1 MPKLH
6 KDFRSGNL
14 NEDLG
19 LLLLKTISFVA
30 PVPRTED
37 VGVDAVCTLHR
48 QEGKLLFA
56 EDSFWLQLKSRNSVR
71 MSENKITYNTERC
84 EWLKTLRLPFI
95 VGFVDKS
102 NLKIELFPT
111 SNLNSQLMSS
121 PSKATLKIG
130 KINPSPFSWREDMGS
145 EVESTVLPLVS
156 WSLKD
161 AYEKDSSHMHLVYK
175 VLKKYI
181 QLELINIETRPRGND
196 REINYKTNQIPTFGD
211 QGNYERITNSY
222 DVFSKMGPFIRQ
234 AISVAEIKEDREL
247 LEKFLALAD
256 YLKKKG
262 VQIDEISDLEK
273 TIADWDG
280 YGSFSRCSIQE
291 TIANAAL
298 LNQDMNL

>member
-1 MPKLH
+1 MSKLH

-130 KINPSPFSWREDMGS
+130 NINSSSLSWSEDMGL
-145 EVESTVLPLVS
+145 EVENTVLPLVS

-175 VLKKYI
+175 VLKEYI
-181 QLELINIETRPRGND
+181 QLELINIETRHSIGND

-211 QGNYERITNSY
+211 QGNYERINNSY

-256 YLKKKG
+256 YLKKQG

-273 TIADWDG
+273 TIADWNG
-280 YGSFSRCSIQE
+280 YGAFSRSSIQE
-291 TIANAAL
+291 TIAL
-298 LNQDMNL
+298 LQEG